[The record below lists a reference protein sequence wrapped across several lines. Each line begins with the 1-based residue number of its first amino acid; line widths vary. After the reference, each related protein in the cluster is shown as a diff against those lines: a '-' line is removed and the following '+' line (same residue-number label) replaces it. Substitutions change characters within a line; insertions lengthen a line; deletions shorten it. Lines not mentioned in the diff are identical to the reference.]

1 MPIFGHKQRLV
12 LNKTVKQVSTN
23 SVNPSSPQSRVLRN
37 IFTFNSSVVTTITM
51 SHLTLHKVTGA
62 LLFLPNINI
71 LCHGKPGSNDKGE
84 SRQSCVSGLFA
95 LKRARRTHT

>member
-37 IFTFNSSVVTTITM
+37 IFTFNSTVVTTITM

-71 LCHGKPGSNDKGE
+71 SYVMENLEVTIKVNPVKAAFLDS
-84 SRQSCVSGLFA
+84 SL
-95 LKRARRTHT
+95 